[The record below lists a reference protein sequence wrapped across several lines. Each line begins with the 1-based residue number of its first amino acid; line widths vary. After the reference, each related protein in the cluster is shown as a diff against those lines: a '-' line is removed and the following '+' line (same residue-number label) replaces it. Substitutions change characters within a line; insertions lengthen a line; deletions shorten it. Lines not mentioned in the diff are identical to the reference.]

1 MVYDFKN
8 WWLNT
13 VVSSTKRHGVTWQT
27 KKFQDPIILSSQKPI
42 KTKNCFMYWLYPSQ
56 QRLISTKFFSLIK
69 YSKRQKI
76 KMGNLLCH
84 TVMQGVF
91 HQNHLEYIF

>member
-1 MVYDFKN
+1 MVYDFRN

-42 KTKNCFMYWLYPSQ
+42 KTKICFMYWLYPSQ
-56 QRLISTKFFSLIK
+56 QRLISTKFFFVDQIFKKAKNQNGQPIMSHRDARGFS
-69 YSKRQKI
+69 SK
-76 KMGNLLCH
+76 L
-84 TVMQGVF
+84 F
-91 HQNHLEYIF
+91 